1 MRLRSLMMFALFTP
15 ARLSTTHR
23 AEIIC
28 LSQHASCP
36 SSPAPLEFQPRANSG
51 PTKLLPFRWM
61 CLVLSIYFLSLQPP
75 HPTYFHS
82 SPGKLHLIILEHW
95 TPISHT
101 GSIPL
106 SSAWLVAE
114 KAPFAFS
121 PQACSSSGSQP
132 CANLSISPVSLWVP
146 HQPAFC
152 VLICFLQY
160 PSHGRDSM
168 SEWTTENRSVISCF
182 I

>member
-1 MRLRSLMMFALFTP
+1 MRLRSLMMFVLFIP

-36 SSPAPLEFQPRANSG
+36 SSPAPLEFHPSANSG

-61 CLVLSIYFLSLQPP
+61 CLALSIYFLSLQPP

-82 SPGKLHLIILEHW
+82 SPGKLHLIILERW

-121 PQACSSSGSQP
+121 LQACSSSGSQP

-146 HQPAFC
+146 HQTGFYLCIHLLLAVP
-152 VLICFLQY
+152 IT
-160 PSHGRDSM
+160 
-168 SEWTTENRSVISCF
+168 W
-182 I
+182 